1 MREYIN
7 RLSRGKFRYDIP
19 DIIQPDDVII
29 EDVICDTIHNAEFHI
44 QAQDV
49 IKGVVYS
56 DNAKVTVL
64 TPSFAGKDS
73 DIKYVIDARG
83 LSEGDSIEGE
93 FTLVT
98 NAGEKEVL
106 YSFTAVKETVD
117 TSLGKADNLFHF
129 TNLVQVNKEE
139 AVSLYRSDKFKKIFL
154 QGDDVLNNL
163 YDVLY
168 DRENV
173 YESMEEFLIAI
184 KKKSALTFSVDNNIR
199 DYNIDG
205 ANEKDSIIIE
215 KNGWGYI
222 KLDVQCEAPFIKMKR
237 GIITSDD
244 FIGDVYELDYI
255 IDDKLLHA
263 GNNYAYIII
272 SSYSHQEVIEITING
287 KEIVNDSG
295 FDEHREIRTAKS
307 RLTAEYL
314 QFRMKRITKQEWVI
328 NTNKVLDRVR
338 GLKKSDIIFDVLQA
352 GVNFIS
358 GDDYNGSR
366 ILENIKDRV
375 LSDVDNHIELY
386 SLYLYVSTLE
396 RKDAGYTSDVA
407 QIVTE
412 CYEHGYDSWVLLWI
426 LFYIDG
432 QSENNKSIK
441 LIRIKDC
448 FNDGCISPVM
458 YLEALNIYNAQPEL
472 LRLFNRFEIQ
482 VIAFGIKYNMITE
495 KLAKQAAAVI
505 ANERITNKD
514 NIEILKKLYTIYEE
528 DDILEVLISHMVR
541 EGIAGEEAFP
551 FYEKAVLRGIRITR
565 LYEFYMA
572 SIKKDIKVRI
582 PRIVLLYF
590 TYDSGI
596 NYEWKSFLYA
606 NVVYNKAFYKDIYD
620 SYEQMIELYVY
631 EQLKAGCIN
640 NDLMYLYRQFLKPQL
655 INNETAEYAV
665 KLRFMYRVT
674 ADCSKVKAVI
684 VKCGYMKEPAIYE
697 MTGNDIYIPLYISN
711 CSMAFIC
718 TDGVIRRNTVNYE
731 IEKILEEPLDITL
744 LDEYDIEEPYI
755 ALFRADY
762 CRKKHIYNADTPS
775 IYKKAAMVK
784 GVTYEYRQLINSW
797 LIEYYK
803 EYYEGETFNDEY
815 SDLIK
820 DGLDINTAQGLI
832 EILLEYG
839 MYYEARELMERYGY
853 TIVPAGKMFKFIVHE
868 LTASVNK
875 ESYKDILCEYVFR
888 NHLYNELVLEYM
900 VDNYNGS
907 DKDMYRL
914 WKSAS
919 DFGVNIKNLSE
930 RVISQYMFT
939 QDNKDYYDK
948 LTQVFTDYYNKGASQ
963 LIAKAYIAYNS
974 FLYFIKGKNVSDIT
988 FTVVKECYKD
998 KIGIPVICLAAW
1010 LKKVSENI
1018 KELNKPD
1025 IKDTAQKILDE
1036 LCAKEIIYD
1045 YYKRF
1050 NGVLNIPYN
1059 ACGVTVIEYY
1069 GNPDNKVVINY
1080 KVNDAKEYASAVMKC
1095 DNCGVFTYRLSLFY
1109 NDKVIYNYTIGTDTN
1124 TKEYNILYDNLNDG
1138 DNKGRFDAINECLAS
1153 EELRDMVTLKKLME
1167 SYAVEDYVTKQ
1178 LFVPENMRQ

>member
-328 NTNKVLDRVR
+328 NTNKILDRVR

-590 TYDSGI
+590 TYDS
-596 NYEWKSFLYA
+596 EWKSFLYA

-620 SYEQMIELYVY
+620 SYEQMIELYLY

-939 QDNKDYYDK
+939 QDKDYYDK
-948 LTQVFTDYYNKGASQ
+948 LTHVFTDYYNKGASQ

>member
-73 DIKYVIDARG
+73 YIKYIIDARE

-328 NTNKVLDRVR
+328 NTNKILDRVR

-514 NIEILKKLYTIYEE
+514 NIEILKNFI
-528 DDILEVLISHMVR
+528 
-541 EGIAGEEAFP
+541 
-551 FYEKAVLRGIRITR
+551 
-565 LYEFYMA
+565 
-572 SIKKDIKVRI
+572 
-582 PRIVLLYF
+582 
-590 TYDSGI
+590 
-596 NYEWKSFLYA
+596 
-606 NVVYNKAFYKDIYD
+606 
-620 SYEQMIELYVY
+620 Q
-631 EQLKAGCIN
+631 
-640 NDLMYLYRQFLKPQL
+640 
-655 INNETAEYAV
+655 
-665 KLRFMYRVT
+665 
-674 ADCSKVKAVI
+674 
-684 VKCGYMKEPAIYE
+684 YMKK
-697 MTGNDIYIPLYISN
+697 MTY
-711 CSMAFIC
+711 
-718 TDGVIRRNTVNYE
+718 
-731 IEKILEEPLDITL
+731 
-744 LDEYDIEEPYI
+744 
-755 ALFRADY
+755 
-762 CRKKHIYNADTPS
+762 
-775 IYKKAAMVK
+775 
-784 GVTYEYRQLINSW
+784 
-797 LIEYYK
+797 
-803 EYYEGETFNDEY
+803 
-815 SDLIK
+815 
-820 DGLDINTAQGLI
+820 
-832 EILLEYG
+832 
-839 MYYEARELMERYGY
+839 
-853 TIVPAGKMFKFIVHE
+853 
-868 LTASVNK
+868 
-875 ESYKDILCEYVFR
+875 
-888 NHLYNELVLEYM
+888 
-900 VDNYNGS
+900 
-907 DKDMYRL
+907 
-914 WKSAS
+914 
-919 DFGVNIKNLSE
+919 
-930 RVISQYMFT
+930 
-939 QDNKDYYDK
+939 
-948 LTQVFTDYYNKGASQ
+948 
-963 LIAKAYIAYNS
+963 
-974 FLYFIKGKNVSDIT
+974 
-988 FTVVKECYKD
+988 
-998 KIGIPVICLAAW
+998 
-1010 LKKVSENI
+1010 
-1018 KELNKPD
+1018 
-1025 IKDTAQKILDE
+1025 
-1036 LCAKEIIYD
+1036 
-1045 YYKRF
+1045 
-1050 NGVLNIPYN
+1050 
-1059 ACGVTVIEYY
+1059 
-1069 GNPDNKVVINY
+1069 
-1080 KVNDAKEYASAVMKC
+1080 
-1095 DNCGVFTYRLSLFY
+1095 
-1109 NDKVIYNYTIGTDTN
+1109 
-1124 TKEYNILYDNLNDG
+1124 
-1138 DNKGRFDAINECLAS
+1138 
-1153 EELRDMVTLKKLME
+1153 
-1167 SYAVEDYVTKQ
+1167 
-1178 LFVPENMRQ
+1178 